1 MRVVKYP
8 HPMLSYKSKPLK
20 KIDQGIRDIVAEM
33 FRLMYATNGVGL
45 AANQV
50 DLPYQRVVINPTG
63 KPEEKDSEY
72 VFINPVIL
80 KLKGVEDGEE
90 GCLSYPG
97 IHLSV
102 PRAKEVKFQAVDL
115 NGNVNTYY
123 WKGFEARIIQ
133 HETDHLEGKSYF
145 QTLSALPY
153 EAEMALDRMRTK
165 FEQDRLAG
173 LEPSDEEFMENV
185 ARLESERC

>member
-8 HPMLSYKSKPLK
+8 HPMLSYQSKPLK

-33 FRLMYATNGVGL
+33 FRLMYSTNGVGL

-50 DLPYQRVVINPTG
+50 DLPYQLIVINPTG
-63 KPEEKDSEY
+63 QHENTDREY

-115 NGNVNTYY
+115 SGNVNTYF

-133 HETDHLEGKSYF
+133 HETDHLIGKSFF
-145 QTLSALPY
+145 QRVTELSY
-153 EAEMALDRMRTK
+153 ETEMALDKMRAK
-165 FEQDRLAG
+165 FEEDRLASK
-173 LEPSDEEFMENV
+173 EPTDEEFMKNV

>member
-20 KIDQGIRDIVAEM
+20 KIDQEIRDIVAEM

-50 DLPYQRVVINPTG
+50 DLPYQLVVINPTG

-115 NGNVNTYY
+115 NGNVNTYH
-123 WKGFEARIIQ
+123 WKGFEARIVQ
-133 HETDHLEGKSYF
+133 HETDHLEGKSFF
-145 QTLSALPY
+145 QRVLELPY

-173 LEPSDEEFMENV
+173 LEPSDEEFMKNV

>member
-20 KIDQGIRDIVAEM
+20 KIDQGIRDVVAEM
-33 FRLMYATNGVGL
+33 FRLMYSTNGVGL

-50 DLPYQRVVINPTG
+50 DLPYQLVVINPTG
-63 KPEEKDSEY
+63 NPENKDSEY

-80 KLKGVEDGEE
+80 KLKGVEDGTE

-97 IHLSV
+97 VHLSV

-115 NGNVNTYY
+115 NGNVSTYY

-133 HETDHLEGKSYF
+133 HETDHLIGKSFF
-145 QTLSALPY
+145 QRVMELPY
-153 EAEMALDRMRTK
+153 EAEMALERMRTK

-173 LEPSDEEFMENV
+173 LEPTDDEFMKNV
-185 ARLESERC
+185 ERLESERC